1 MTRYNLGKE
10 PSGWC
15 FLLKRFGTCI
25 FFLRHSGNIYQ
36 FLLKFVEASN
46 LTVPVFLVLH
56 PNLPIPNLC
65 GLLSVNMHCLAPAN
79 VSRLIAESTF
89 LLMIVVLNPSLRGS
103 KAYFFLSFQGTFSSM
118 GNIHGTRN
126 MTWKHGRSSISK
138 VTLPKET
145 WPHSVFWRW
154 FGVLVF
160 KKIVI

>member
-1 MTRYNLGKE
+1 MMFSFKE
-10 PSGWC
+10 IWD
-15 FLLKRFGTCI
+15 LHI
-25 FFLRHSGNIYQ
+25 FLRHSGNIYQ

-103 KAYFFLSFQGTFSSM
+103 KAYFF
-118 GNIHGTRN
+118 
-126 MTWKHGRSSISK
+126 
-138 VTLPKET
+138 
-145 WPHSVFWRW
+145 
-154 FGVLVF
+154 
-160 KKIVI
+160 

>member
-1 MTRYNLGKE
+1 MFSFKE
-10 PSGWC
+10 IWD
-15 FLLKRFGTCI
+15 LHI
-25 FFLRHSGNIYQ
+25 FFSSLWKKHIYIYIYQ

-46 LTVPVFLVLH
+46 LTVPVFLVH

-103 KAYFFLSFQGTFSSM
+103 KVYFFLSFQGTFSSM

-126 MTWKHGRSSISK
+126 MTFFNMAGLPSPKSPFQKKPGRILYSEDGSMY
-138 VTLPKET
+138 
-145 WPHSVFWRW
+145 
-154 FGVLVF
+154 
-160 KKIVI
+160 